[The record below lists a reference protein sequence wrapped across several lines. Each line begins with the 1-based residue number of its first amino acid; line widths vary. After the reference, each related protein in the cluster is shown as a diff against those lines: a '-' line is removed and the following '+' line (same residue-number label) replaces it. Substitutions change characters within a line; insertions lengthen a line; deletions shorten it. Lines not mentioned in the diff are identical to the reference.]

1 MRKYNFA
8 KGPALLTPRTQQQP
22 QQVSFKMFEIKL
34 ENYKEPNEICYLL
47 FEISVAKTKFLW
59 NPAKNVIF
67 FLKFIFAETKALAEK
82 QAKEAMAMAQA
93 KCSLQ

>member
-1 MRKYNFA
+1 M
-8 KGPALLTPRTQQQP
+8 
-22 QQVSFKMFEIKL
+22 
-34 ENYKEPNEICYLL
+34 
-47 FEISVAKTKFLW
+47 
-59 NPAKNVIF
+59 KNVIS

>member
-1 MRKYNFA
+1 MKYVIPTLKF
-8 KGPALLTPRTQQQP
+8 LLQRQ
-22 QQVSFKMFEIKL
+22 
-34 ENYKEPNEICYLL
+34 N
-47 FEISVAKTKFLW
+47 TKFIW

>member
-1 MRKYNFA
+1 MKYVIFFL
-8 KGPALLTPRTQQQP
+8 KFLLQRQ
-22 QQVSFKMFEIKL
+22 K
-34 ENYKEPNEICYLL
+34 
-47 FEISVAKTKFLW
+47 AKFLW

>member
-1 MRKYNFA
+1 MLFPFLKKNYN
-8 KGPALLTPRTQQQP
+8 
-22 QQVSFKMFEIKL
+22 
-34 ENYKEPNEICYLL
+34 EPNE
-47 FEISVAKTKFLW
+47 
-59 NPAKNVIF
+59 NVIF

>member
-1 MRKYNFA
+1 MKYVVLSLEF
-8 KGPALLTPRTQQQP
+8 LLQTQK
-22 QQVSFKMFEIKL
+22 S
-34 ENYKEPNEICYLL
+34 
-47 FEISVAKTKFLW
+47 KFLW

-67 FLKFIFAETKALAEK
+67 FFKFVFAETKALAEK